1 MHHLLPLP
9 TYMSASILDML
20 LYVIVL
26 CVMIVVLVHFVVPTD
41 VGDLDE
47 DLPLQVSVSAAA

>member
-1 MHHLLPLP
+1 
-9 TYMSASILDML
+9 MSASILDML

-26 CVMIVVLVHFVVPTD
+26 CVMVVVLVHFVVPTD